1 MENNLYRN
9 LDAFEA
15 YIGTP
20 EKFEWYKKVFES
32 YNVNGIEKFSW
43 NWSWWSFFFAPTHLI
58 YRKCYIEALIIWLIQ
73 VFLIPTGFISLVF
86 YIGTAVVSPLLIYRR
101 YKRTLDKVEYSID
114 DKATKIDTIRKL
126 GGVDVVARNIAIFLQ
141 FFVIFIFICNFLVM
155 IGINLFF
162 FNFMTPFIFL

>member
-1 MENNLYRN
+1 METKLYKN
-9 LDAFEA
+9 SDILEA

-20 EKFEWYKKVFES
+20 DKFEWYKKVFES
-32 YNVNGIEKFSW
+32 YDVNGIEKFSF
-43 NWSWWSFFFAPTHLI
+43 NWSWWGFFFAPIYLV
-58 YRKCYIEALIIWLIQ
+58 YRKCYLEALVVWIIQLFFVPTGVLGLAFTVALGVITPWLI
-73 VFLIPTGFISLVF
+73 
-86 YIGTAVVSPLLIYRR
+86 YKRYR
-101 YKRTLDKVEYSID
+101 RTLDKVEFSD
-114 DKATKIDTIRKL
+114 NDKATKIDTIRKL

>member
-20 EKFEWYKKVFES
+20 EKFEWYKKVFAS

-58 YRKCYIEALIIWLIQ
+58 YRKCYVEALIIWLIQ

-86 YIGTAVVSPLLIYRR
+86 YIGTAVISPLLIYRR

-114 DKATKIDTIRKL
+114 DEATKIDTIRKL

>member
-1 MENNLYRN
+1 M
-9 LDAFEA
+9 
-15 YIGTP
+15 
-20 EKFEWYKKVFES
+20 
-32 YNVNGIEKFSW
+32 
-43 NWSWWSFFFAPTHLI
+43 
-58 YRKCYIEALIIWLIQ
+58 IQ

-86 YIGTAVVSPLLIYRR
+86 YIGTAVISPLLIYRR

-114 DKATKIDTIRKL
+114 DEATKIDTIRKL

>member
-43 NWSWWSFFFAPTHLI
+43 NWSWWSFFFAPIHLI

-86 YIGTAVVSPLLIYRR
+86 YIGTAVISPLLIYRR

-114 DKATKIDTIRKL
+114 DEATKIDTIRKL
-126 GGVDVVARNIAIFLQ
+126 GGVDVVARNIAIFSQ

-155 IGINLFF
+155 IGVHLFF